1 MGRTGSCLDN
11 AVAESVFVTL
21 KIEPVDRQQYRTRAE
36 ARALDLSL
44 RWENA

>member
-11 AVAESVFVTL
+11 AIAESVFVTL
-21 KIEPVDRQQYRTRAE
+21 KVELVDRQQYRTRAE
-36 ARALDLSL
+36 ARASIFSL